1 MGEEGSESIT
11 EVLKTWSF
19 FQLDGRLLLESS
31 VLSATPLTGHKTTMG
46 SRTREEH

>member
-1 MGEEGSESIT
+1 MGEKGIEWVT

-31 VLSATPLTGHKTTMG
+31 VLSATSLTGHKTTMR